1 MATTPLLAA
10 GDRKGVL
17 VGGWKS
23 KEDLSKPHVTEIG
36 RFAVMSTKKK
46 KQSKNEF
53 KFKSV
58 EKGETKMVSGTNYRL
73 ILVVKD
79 GKNCYQQCIIYGG
92 GK

>member
-1 MATTPLLAA
+1 MEVERRPQQAA
-10 GDRKGVL
+10 RDR
-17 VGGWKS
+17 
-23 KEDLSKPHVTEIG
+23 D
-36 RFAVMSTKKK
+36 RAVCSDEYKKKK

>member
-1 MATTPLLAA
+1 MATIPLPAA

-23 KEDLSKPHVTEIG
+23 KEDLSEPHVTEIG
-36 RFAVMSTKKK
+36 RFAVMSTKK
-46 KQSKNEF
+46 QSKNEF
-53 KFKSV
+53 KFKSM
-58 EKGETKMVSGTNYRL
+58 EKGKTKMVSGTNYRL

>member
-36 RFAVMSTKKK
+36 RFAVMSTKKR
-46 KQSKNEF
+46 SKNEF

-58 EKGETKMVSGTNYRL
+58 EKGKTKVVSSTNYRL

-79 GKNCYQQCIIYGG
+79 GKNCYQ
-92 GK
+92 

>member
-1 MATTPLLAA
+1 MVTIPLLAT
-10 GDRKGVL
+10 GDRKRVL

-23 KEDLSKPHVTEIG
+23 KEDLNEPHVTKIG

-46 KQSKNEF
+46 SKNEF

-58 EKGETKMVSGTNYRL
+58 EKSETKVVYDTNYRL